1 MADHPSAQRQDTRA
15 LRFACSCA
23 SAVPVAADPWVAIAK
38 QGKLADG
45 TKELILNALHRRP
58 RSGIQLARELDLS
71 PPAVHRHLAELLDS
85 ELIREEPIPPDERRS
100 PAERRYRPNFPIV
113 LAGDRRALEPV
124 LGQLAEAM
132 AEVFRSGQPA
142 LAEAFARTNLST
154 QDERFEALLHYLYA
168 AATRLAR
175 ERLEAEGLLPD
186 WPEHR
191 DGSRWVWW
199 AEEPPETEVE

>member
-1 MADHPSAQRQDTRA
+1 MSEAIEP
-15 LRFACSCA
+15 LRFL
-23 SAVPVAADPWVAIAK
+23 VLEVIGRNEVIDFGGVVAAK
-38 QGKLADG
+38 
-45 TKELILNALHRRP
+45 
-58 RSGIQLARELDLS
+58 RSRIEACD
-71 PPAVHRHLAELLDS
+71 
-85 ELIREEPIPPDERRS
+85 RS
-100 PAERRYRPNFPIV
+100 
-113 LAGDRRALEPV
+113 DRRALEPV

-154 QDERFEALLHYLYA
+154 QDERFEELLHYLYA
-168 AATRLAR
+168 AAARLAR

>member
-1 MADHPSAQRQDTRA
+1 MADHPSAQLQNTRS

-23 SAVPVAADPWVAIAK
+23 SAVPADADPWVAIAK

-58 RSGIQLARELDLS
+58 RSGIQLAWELDLS
-71 PPAVHRHLAELLDS
+71 PPAVHRHLAELLAS

-124 LGQLAEAM
+124 LGQLADAI
-132 AEVFRSGQPA
+132 AEVFRLGQSA
-142 LAEAFARTNLST
+142 LAEAFAGTNLASE
-154 QDERFEALLHYLYA
+154 DEPFEEFLHYLYA
-168 AATRLAR
+168 ASVRLAR